1 MSTGNKTAFSLVELL
16 VVIAIISLLM
26 GLLMPALTISR
37 LQSRRI
43 LCKSNIRQLLLANT
57 GYAAQND
64 GSYVPAA
71 LDILNSNRS
80 RWHGVRDDTE
90 SPFDAAKGPLA
101 PYLDDG
107 RVNRCP
113 QKVNFVEINPR
124 DNHYEKGAGGY
135 GYNMIYL
142 GSRIWQAYEDQNCR
156 ITAKD
161 FHLAEPART
170 LMFADAAM
178 VDFYQNGTAYFEY
191 SFAEPRYFV
200 INGEIDTIWDPLPS
214 IHFRHRSH
222 ANIGWADGH
231 VDSRK
236 IADYSGPNPLI
247 IKAARLNLGWFEP
260 LDNSMFDLE

>member
-26 GLLMPALTISR
+26 GLLMPALTVSR

-71 LDILNSNRS
+71 MDILSSNRR
-80 RWHGVRDDTE
+80 RWHGVRNDNE
-90 SPFDAAKGPLA
+90 SPFDSAKGPLA
-101 PYLDDG
+101 SYLDDG

-113 QKVNFVEINPR
+113 QKVNFVEVNPR

-161 FHLAEPART
+161 FQVAQPAQT

-178 VDFYQNGTAYFEY
+178 VDFYQDGAGYLEY

-236 IADYSGPNPLI
+236 IAEYSGPNPLI

-260 LDNSMFDLE
+260 LDNSLFDLK